1 MEAFFKL
8 KTKRF
13 ISIRWKLVFTY
24 IVLIL
29 CFVIILN
36 LFITSTLF
44 NIYANRK
51 KVEIL
56 SSANILSNTVKY
68 FINQTEGQEELLGY
82 PVINYSEQIG
92 AHVLVLDAKGKVLK
106 DSNKSLDKQYLKH
119 SEIKSALKGKSAVS
133 IYDFDEVGTVMYVAV
148 PINAGN
154 DIIGVTFISYSL
166 NETNKIIK
174 EVQQVMN
181 IISFL
186 GIIFIG
192 FVGVVFADYFSKPI
206 QGFTLAIKKMAQGD
220 LSQRVEVSTNDEFR
234 MLADSFNLMSSQIDQ
249 VDTQRKDFVANV
261 SHELRTPLSSI
272 KLLSNSLLMDES
284 ASKEIYKEFLTDI
297 DSEVDRLNNIITDL
311 LLLVDLDKSKLSINP
326 KITYLNFLLG
336 KIINRLKP
344 LAEDKKIQIT
354 FIERDKVQLKV
365 DPEKIQQAIINIIHN
380 AIKYTPDEGRV
391 NIELYQENNK
401 AVIKV
406 EDNGDGME
414 ENQLTAIFER
424 FYRVDR
430 ARSRKTGGTG
440 LGLSIA
446 LQIVQLHQ
454 GEIKVESAL
463 GQGSCFYI
471 ILPIRE

>member
-1 MEAFFKL
+1 M
-8 KTKRF
+8 
-13 ISIRWKLVFTY
+13 
-24 IVLIL
+24 
-29 CFVIILN
+29 
-36 LFITSTLF
+36 
-44 NIYANRK
+44 
-51 KVEIL
+51 
-56 SSANILSNTVKY
+56 
-68 FINQTEGQEELLGY
+68 
-82 PVINYSEQIG
+82 
-92 AHVLVLDAKGKVLK
+92 
-106 DSNKSLDKQYLKH
+106 
-119 SEIKSALKGKSAVS
+119 
-133 IYDFDEVGTVMYVAV
+133 
-148 PINAGN
+148 
-154 DIIGVTFISYSL
+154 
-166 NETNKIIK
+166 
-174 EVQQVMN
+174 
-181 IISFL
+181 
-186 GIIFIG
+186 
-192 FVGVVFADYFSKPI
+192 
-206 QGFTLAIKKMAQGD
+206 
-220 LSQRVEVSTNDEFR
+220 
-234 MLADSFNLMSSQIDQ
+234 
-249 VDTQRKDFVANV
+249 
-261 SHELRTPLSSI
+261 
-272 KLLSNSLLMDES
+272 
-284 ASKEIYKEFLTDI
+284 
-297 DSEVDRLNNIITDL
+297 
-311 LLLVDLDKSKLSINP
+311 
-326 KITYLNFLLG
+326 G